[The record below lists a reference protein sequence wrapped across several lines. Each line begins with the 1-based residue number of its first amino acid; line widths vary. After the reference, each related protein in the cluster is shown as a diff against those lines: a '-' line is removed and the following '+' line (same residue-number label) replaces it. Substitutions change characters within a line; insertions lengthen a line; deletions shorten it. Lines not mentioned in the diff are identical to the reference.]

1 MIDFLNLTNYRCTF
15 DYLEIY
21 YVNHNGFKDL
31 IDRFCGTNTP
41 KDFIS
46 QHPKMEILFVSD
58 FTKHS
63 NGFLA
68 HYTFLGDSK
77 ESMIMMQYK
86 IQLYMYLFST
96 YEFSFLIFILLP
108 MCK

>member
-1 MIDFLNLTNYRCTF
+1 MQVPIDGNGNGIYNLFYLHVTCPMIDCFNLINYSCTF

-21 YVNHNGFKDL
+21 YVNNNGFKDL

-46 QHPKMEILFVSD
+46 HHPKMEILFVSD

-77 ESMIMMQYK
+77 
-86 IQLYMYLFST
+86 
-96 YEFSFLIFILLP
+96 
-108 MCK
+108 